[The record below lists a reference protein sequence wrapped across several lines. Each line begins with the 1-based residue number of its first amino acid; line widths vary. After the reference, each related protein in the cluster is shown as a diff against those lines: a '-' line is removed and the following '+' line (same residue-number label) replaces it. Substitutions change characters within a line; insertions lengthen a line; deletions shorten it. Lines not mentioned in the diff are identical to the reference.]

1 MAHIG
6 FRLGIRGISWH
17 YKVYLGRHPVT
28 KKKEYEF
35 KRKFRTK
42 KDAQRAARALEVK
55 RDNGTL
61 TFVEKITVE
70 KYFWEWFNDNAEG
83 KSRRKRKWKPATIG
97 KYREAITNVIVPKLG
112 QALLSELEPHHI
124 EDWVDDMMQQGGRS
138 GEGISKNTAKSRL
151 NVLSTGLK
159 DAVKRKLIT
168 SNPASGITV
177 PDTEESMKKKI
188 ARPIVDPNMAKKILA
203 QAKGSRFY
211 LPLRLAF
218 SYGFRRGEL
227 LGMRW
232 SSVSLDDLWYIL
244 VRDNRTLGDGEV
256 EDGTPKTLSSNR
268 RVVIGK
274 ENAALL
280 RAHKEQQQQDFEAL
294 GIPWSE
300 DGYVFVN
307 AKGEPYHP
315 QTFSKNAKKFGRQA
329 GYPDFNLHFARHV
342 SGSIMMEEASLKVA
356 QETLGHASS
365 SITADIYGHPLTGQ
379 AEEAAQKM
387 EDRLDLE

>member
-1 MAHIG
+1 MHIDC
-6 FRLGIRGISWH
+6 RKGIRGISWF
-17 YKVYLGRHPVT
+17 YKVFLGRHPVT
-28 KKKEYEF
+28 KKKKYEF
-35 KRKFRTK
+35 KRGFRTK

-55 RDNGTL
+55 RDNGNL
-61 TFVEKITVE
+61 TFVDKITVE
-70 KYFWEWFNDNAEG
+70 KYFWDWFNDNVEG
-83 KSRRKRKWKPATIG
+83 KYKRKRKWKPTTIG
-97 KYREAITNVIVPKLG
+97 NYREIIENFIVPKLG

-138 GEGISKNTAKSRL
+138 GEGIAKNTAKSRL

-159 DAVKRKLIT
+159 DAVKKKFIA
-168 SNPASGITV
+168 SNPASGVTV

-188 ARPIVDPNMAKKILA
+188 ERPIVDPNMARKVLA

-244 VRDNRTLGDGEV
+244 VRDNRTTGDGDV
-256 EDGTPKTLSSNR
+256 DDGTPKTLSSNR
-268 RVVIGK
+268 HVAIGK

-280 RAHKEQQQQDFEAL
+280 RAHKEEQQQDFKAL

-300 DGYVFVN
+300 DGHVFVN

-315 QTFSKNAKKFGRQA
+315 VTFSQNAKKFGRQA
-329 GYPDFNLHFARHV
+329 GYPHFNLHFARHV
-342 SGSIMMEEASLKVA
+342 SGSIMINEASLKVA
-356 QETLGHASS
+356 QETLGHSSS

-379 AEEAAQKM
+379 AEEAAQKV
-387 EDRLDLE
+387 EDRLGLE